1 MKYNGIIREIARK
14 SSSAAILA
22 TQRPFSRTLSLACR
36 LPFRSIV
43 LARDDIP
50 TPAAI
55 SEALTRMIVQAAHAD
70 RVEGVARALGGD
82 IGSLPDVRPLT
93 DPLKQ
98 CRSVLWRDAQATV
111 VLIAW
116 LPGQF
121 SDIHD
126 HDGVDCVFRVLR
138 GVAVERRYSLD
149 GEGNARLVSED
160 RYLPGSVVLSTDE
173 DIHALGNDAA
183 SAETLITLH
192 VYRAEARMRVYRPA
206 KEDAK

>member
-1 MKYNGIIREIARK
+1 
-14 SSSAAILA
+14 L
-22 TQRPFSRTLSLACR
+22 F
-36 LPFRSIV
+36 V

-50 TPAAI
+50 TSAAI
-55 SEALTRMIVQAAHAD
+55 SEALARVIVQAAHAD
-70 RVEGVARALGGD
+70 RVEGIARALGGD
-82 IGSLPDVRPLT
+82 IGSLLDVRFPT
-93 DPLKQ
+93 DPLMH
-98 CRSVLWRDAQATV
+98 CRTVLFSDAQATV

-126 HDGVDCVFRVLR
+126 HDGVECVFRVLR
-138 GVAVERRYSLD
+138 GIALEQRYSLD
-149 GEGNARLVSED
+149 GDGHARLVSED

-192 VYRAEARMRVYRPA
+192 VYRPEARMRVYRPA
-206 KEDAK
+206 RGEAP